1 MICAIVP
8 SVTGIISYLI
18 RVGYVMYH
26 KCMLMHIDDPT
37 PSVIFLPQYD
47 LCYRTISIRYYL
59 LSYQNGL
66 GYVSQMHVN
75 AH

>member
-1 MICAIVP
+1 
-8 SVTGIISYLI
+8 
-18 RVGYVMYH
+18 MYH
-26 KCMLMHIDDPT
+26 KCMLMRIDDPT
-37 PSVIFLPQYD
+37 PSVNFPPLHA
-47 LCYRTISIRYYL
+47 LCYRTISIVYYL